1 MPANNES
8 HTKRFNELKHTIHG
22 IGKKIIAPHAHDVDA
37 KARFPHESILALKEL
52 KLLSAYVPQSQ
63 GGMGLNIIQIAKIC
77 EILGHYCGSTAMIY
91 SMHMIQVACI
101 VHHSG
106 ESEYFKSYI
115 QKLVNEQRLIA
126 SATTEIGVGGDLRSS
141 ICAVELSGD
150 HFKLEKKA
158 PVISYGIDADD
169 LMITARRNNEAAK
182 SDQVHA
188 LLQKD
193 QYSLEQISGWDT
205 LGFRGTCSSGFN
217 VSANAGKEQIL
228 PTPFAD
234 ILSQTMHPFAHLT
247 WAALWSGI
255 AADAV
260 NVARTAVKKAA
271 LQNIEMPPI
280 SAIRLGEVDSVLQTM
295 RNNITV
301 ALNEYHQL
309 LQQNDSNAFT
319 NFGFGIRI
327 NNIKIASSQLIV
339 DIVGKAMLIAG
350 IASYRNDSKT
360 SLSRHIRDAYG
371 TALMVNN
378 DRIMLHNSTLLLMH
392 KEEA

>member
-1 MPANNES
+1 MLGIES
-8 HTKRFNELKHTIHG
+8 QEFLELKNHVVR
-22 IGKKIIAPHAHDVDA
+22 IGQQIISKYAADVDRN
-37 KARFPHESILALKEL
+37 ARFPVESVNALKEL
-52 KLLSAYVPQSQ
+52 KLLSAYVPESD
-63 GGMGLNIIQIAKIC
+63 GGMGLNILQISKIC

-106 ESEYFKSYI
+106 ESAYFSSYI
-115 QKLVNEQRLIA
+115 KKLVKEQRLMA

-141 ICAVELSGD
+141 ICAVETTAES
-150 HFKLEKKA
+150 FKLDKKA
-158 PVISYGIDADD
+158 PVISYGVDADD
-169 LMITARRNNEAAK
+169 IMITARRSPDSAK
-182 SDQVHA
+182 SDQVHVI
-188 LLQKD
+188 LEKG
-193 QYSLEQISGWDT
+193 QYELEQISDWDT

-217 VSANAGKEQIL
+217 LTSSGKTEQIL
-228 PTPFAD
+228 PVPFAD

-247 WAALWSGI
+247 WASLWSGI

-260 NVARTAVKKAA
+260 NIARASVKKAA

-295 RNNITV
+295 RSNITV
-301 ALNEYHQL
+301 AVEEYSQL
-309 LQQNDSNAFT
+309 LQNNDTNAFT

-327 NNIKIASSQLIV
+327 NNIKVSSSELIV
-339 DIVGKAMLIAG
+339 DIVGKAMLISG
-350 IASYRNDSKT
+350 ISSYRNDSKT

-378 DRIMLHNSTLLLMH
+378 DRILLHNSTLLLMH
-392 KEEA
+392 KEEV

>member
-1 MPANNES
+1 MSGQESIISNNFKVLTLEIR
-8 HTKRFNELKHTIHG
+8 K
-22 IGKKIIAPHAHDVDA
+22 IGKEIIAKHAHDVDT
-37 KARFPHESILALKEL
+37 KARFPSESINALKKL
-52 KLLSAYVPQSQ
+52 KLLSAYVPESQ
-63 GGMGLNIIQIAKIC
+63 GGMGLNVIQIAKIC

-91 SMHMIQVACI
+91 SMHMIQVAC
-101 VHHSG
+101 VVNHSG
-106 ESEYFKSYI
+106 ESAYFKAYL
-115 QKLVNEQRLIA
+115 QKLVAEQRLMA
-126 SATTEIGVGGDLRSS
+126 SATTEIGIGGDLRSS
-141 ICAVELSGD
+141 ICAVELDGD
-150 HFKLEKKA
+150 TFKLNKKA

-169 LMITARRNNEAAK
+169 LMITARRNSNAAK
-182 SDQVHA
+182 SDQVHV
-188 LLQKD
+188 LLHKD
-193 QYSLEQISGWDT
+193 QYTLEQISGWDT

-217 VSANAGKEQIL
+217 VASSGHKDQIL
-228 PTPFAD
+228 PVPFAD

-247 WAALWSGI
+247 WASLWSGI

-260 NVARTAVKKAA
+260 NIARASVKKAA

-295 RNNITV
+295 RSNITV
-301 ALNEYHQL
+301 ALKEYHQL
-309 LQQNDSNAFT
+309 LEQNDTNAFT

-327 NNIKIASSQLIV
+327 NNVKIASSQLIV
-339 DIVGKAMLIAG
+339 DIVGQAMLIAG
-350 IASYRNDSKT
+350 ISSYRNDSKT